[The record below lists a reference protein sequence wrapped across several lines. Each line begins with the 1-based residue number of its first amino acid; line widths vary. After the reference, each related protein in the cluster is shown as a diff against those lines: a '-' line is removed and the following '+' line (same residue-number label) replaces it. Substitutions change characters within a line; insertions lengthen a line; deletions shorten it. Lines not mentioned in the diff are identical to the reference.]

1 MLFWRPRYRRCR
13 RFLRSLYH
21 DGSWLERIALL
32 SFYSIPHYLTQEVR
46 IKTEAIK
53 CSFKVIFTSSCIFNS
68 TKITKG
74 LVIHRLELL
83 KPSIY
88 RESGCSVAAWAN
100 EIFIQKR
107 IKKDSQSALGVTVE
121 GISTETFLKIRKFYF
136 FLISFYHPSVAHCW
150 SFLTFLLCIS
160 NI

>member
-53 CSFKVIFTSSCIFNS
+53 CSLKVIFTSSCIFNS

-136 FLISFYHPSVAHCW
+136 FFNL
-150 SFLTFLLCIS
+150 FLSSKRCPLLVFFNVFIMY
-160 NI
+160 I